1 MNKKDPFEMDVSAL
15 DEIFKDFDEA
25 LKSDDFST
33 PDMYDIPGLDM
44 DLNMPC
50 LEMDLDIPDMDDIPG
65 LEMDLDIPGLDL
77 DMDIDFDLDIDLDF

>member
-15 DEIFKDFDEA
+15 DEMFKDFDEA

-44 DLNMPC
+44 DLNIPS
-50 LEMDLDIPDMDDIPG
+50 LEMDLDIPSMDDIPG
-65 LEMDLDIPGLDL
+65 LEMDLDIPELDL
-77 DMDIDFDLDIDLDF
+77 DIDFDLDIDLDF

>member
-33 PDMYDIPGLDM
+33 PDMYDIPE
-44 DLNMPC
+44 
-50 LEMDLDIPDMDDIPG
+50 LEMDLDIP
-65 LEMDLDIPGLDL
+65 ELDL
-77 DMDIDFDLDIDLDF
+77 DIDFDLDIDLDF